1 MFSVRRVLHGL
12 VSVVSWIL
20 MASFGHSVHQ
30 QELSAMLTVSE
41 VFVLL
46 LVFVFIPSTRQKM
59 ILVSKM
65 YDLVY
70 SVFIF
75 FNVLKLFLGNNE
87 TIKYVFDLF
96 PPSNIYAV
104 HLFVVISLCSN
115 FVLAERFPSKIF
127 DDGDCAVCMSPHV
140 NPSRPTC
147 GHTFCYECLISW
159 CRTRIAFA
167 FAITCPIC
175 SQVFT
180 ILQRTS
186 DDDGQTRIIT
196 VNTELFLVDDMP
208 FFDFGMTTLTLEL
221 IGDFFF
227 MFLSSFN
234 PHIGFMRLYM
244 ITSV

>member
-1 MFSVRRVLHGL
+1 
-12 VSVVSWIL
+12 
-20 MASFGHSVHQ
+20 
-30 QELSAMLTVSE
+30 
-41 VFVLL
+41 
-46 LVFVFIPSTRQKM
+46 M
-59 ILVSKM
+59 ILISDI
-65 YDLVY
+65 YDEAFLVL
-70 SVFIF
+70 IF
-75 FNVLKLFLGNNE
+75 VIVLKHSLKNE
-87 TIKYVFDLF
+87 TIEYVFDIL
-96 PPSNIYAV
+96 PPLDIHV
-104 HLFVVISLCSN
+104 MHLYVVISICSN
-115 FVLAERFPSKIF
+115 FIPARVLSENDDRQNGFPTKVF
-127 DDGDCAVCMSPHV
+127 DDGVCAVCMLAHV

-196 VNTELFLVDDMP
+196 VNTELFLVGGMP